1 MKLNWTTKMGR
12 RRTKRVSVLD
22 IKEEKGVGCKEVWVN
37 ETDTKSE
44 SE

>member
-1 MKLNWTTKMGR
+1 MGR

-22 IKEEKGVGCKEVWVN
+22 TKEGEKGVGCKEVWVN
-37 ETDTKSE
+37 EIDTKSE

>member
-1 MKLNWTTKMGR
+1 MNWKRKMGR

-22 IKEEKGVGCKEVWVN
+22 AKEEEKEVGCKEVWVN
-37 ETDTKSE
+37 EIDTKSE